1 MHILINP
8 YGFWENTMNY
18 QGLEGLAFTFVPL
31 STSTHPLWCTCVLG
45 PGTTTCTYLSP
56 VSHNTPACLS
66 VQCLVRQQ
74 EAGCVCESQ
83 PRHTKQ
89 PEPLTE
95 YTVQLRCHWRWLWS
109 ALKCCSS
116 ANFHLQIWHF
126 ARPPAFLPGYVLL
139 LLQPDSFNYEFLCL
153 LYPLNCLVSYLSC

>member
-74 EAGCVCESQ
+74 EAGGVCVTATTHWTARTSDRIYSAAEMSLEVALECF
-83 PRHTKQ
+83 KM
-89 PEPLTE
+89 LFKC
-95 YTVQLRCHWRWLWS
+95 QLSPANMTL
-109 ALKCCSS
+109 CSPTRFPS
-116 ANFHLQIWHF
+116 
-126 ARPPAFLPGYVLL
+126 R
-139 LLQPDSFNYEFLCL
+139 LCAPFTATWQL
-153 LYPLNCLVSYLSC
+153 